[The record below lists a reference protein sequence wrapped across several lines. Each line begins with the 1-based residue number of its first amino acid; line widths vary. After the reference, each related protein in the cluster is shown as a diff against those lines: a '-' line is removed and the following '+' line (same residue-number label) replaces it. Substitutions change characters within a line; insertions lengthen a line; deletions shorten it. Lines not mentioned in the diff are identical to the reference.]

1 VDQVR
6 ATGVPDRGHAEWKT
20 PDIYPGNVSRITK
33 QLAKQLDGIELV
45 RLRRE
50 TRDQKLCFSSR
61 PFVLCGLPF
70 RPLPKT
76 QLLYERRNGRFVLQI
91 AGHPDYGVP
100 FGQDRLVPIFLATLA
115 IQQKTPTIRFKT
127 AAEMLDIFG
136 MSKGGREYRR
146 LIAAFERIFGATIF
160 FGTDTL
166 TSKSSVVKR
175 TRFNFFSEAQIWYHG
190 TKEGRSLSEGEFE
203 NVIVLSTEFYEE
215 VIAHPIPTDFEVV
228 RILSSA
234 PAILDLF
241 VWLSYRCFTAR
252 GKESIP
258 IFGDFGLVQQIGTTE
273 YTRPRRFRQKLDQWL
288 GTIRLLWPEC
298 PATISSDGLYLV
310 IDHATAVLSREQ
322 SAHF

>member
-6 ATGVPDRGHAEWKT
+6 ATRVPDRAHAEWKT
-20 PDIYPGNVSRITK
+20 PDIYPDNVSRITK

-76 QLLYERRNGRFVLQI
+76 QLLYERRNGHFVLQI

-127 AAEMLDIFG
+127 AAEMLDVFG

-160 FGTDTL
+160 FGTDRL
-166 TSKSSVVKR
+166 SSKSSVVKR

-190 TKEGRSLSEGEFE
+190 T
-203 NVIVLSTEFYEE
+203 
-215 VIAHPIPTDFEVV
+215 IALPKVTSKT
-228 RILSSA
+228 SS
-234 PAILDLF
+234 
-241 VWLSYRCFTAR
+241 S
-252 GKESIP
+252 
-258 IFGDFGLVQQIGTTE
+258 
-273 YTRPRRFRQKLDQWL
+273 
-288 GTIRLLWPEC
+288 
-298 PATISSDGLYLV
+298 
-310 IDHATAVLSREQ
+310 
-322 SAHF
+322 